1 MDVEIRHSP
10 SFAVARIHLGANE
23 TINGEAGVMYEQTLN
38 IKVESK
44 MQGGLFGAAK
54 RALLSGDSFF
64 VSQFTAQGQPGWVD
78 LAPPLPGDVFSA
90 EITPGHGLILTKGSW
105 IASDPRVDLDAK
117 FGNSAT
123 FFGGEGL
130 FVVKATGTG
139 HVVMAAYGAMDVH
152 SLKQGEGLTID
163 TGHLV
168 AYEDGMRTKI
178 RKVSSGLL
186 STFKSGEGLVMD
198 IEGPG
203 DVITQTRNPSAFGS
217 WLSSILGNKGSSGSS
232 SPAGGIIGGL
242 LSN

>member
-10 SFAVARIHLGANE
+10 SFAVARVHLGANE

-38 IKVESK
+38 IEVDSK

-64 VSQFTAQGQPGWVD
+64 VSQFTAKSGPGWVD
-78 LAPPLPGDVFSA
+78 LAPPLPGDVFAA
-90 EITPGHGLILTKGSW
+90 EIEPGHGLILTKGSW
-105 IASDPRVDLDAK
+105 IASDQRVDLDAK
-117 FGNSAT
+117 FGSSAT

-139 HVVMAAYGAMDVH
+139 YVVLAAYGAMDVH

-168 AYEDGMRTKI
+168 AYEEGMQTRI

-198 IEGPG
+198 IHGPG
-203 DVITQTRNPSAFGS
+203 DVITQTRNPSAFTS
-217 WLSSILGNKGSSGSS
+217 WLSSILGNKGSSGS
-232 SPAGGIIGGL
+232 GGGGGSLIGGL
-242 LSN
+242 LG